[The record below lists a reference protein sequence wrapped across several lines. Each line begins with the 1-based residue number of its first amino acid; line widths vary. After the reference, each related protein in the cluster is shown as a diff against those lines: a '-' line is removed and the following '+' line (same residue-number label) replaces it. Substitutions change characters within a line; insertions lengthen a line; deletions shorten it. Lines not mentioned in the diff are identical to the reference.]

1 MWVLTIWILD
11 FTKPPCMRTGIGTP
25 RQRFLQY
32 YVVPTQSGFTAIRP
46 VSVTDVRGYEEA
58 HQWTQYRDKL
68 CRSATSRLDLKLCDL
83 PFWVTGYGK
92 YNSTP
97 PSPRRPTLSQYRM
110 RYRPW
115 CVSWCGTVGRLGKE
129 EGGWF
134 RPLKAENF
142 FQLMTEREAGGNPI
156 RGRID

>member
-1 MWVLTIWILD
+1 MSLDHLDLVFYKTTVHANRHWNSKAALFTVLCGANTVWLYSNKASFCDRCLWIRRGPPMNAIQGQALSFSHIQAWSQTLWLTILSNRVWEVQ
-11 FTKPPCMRTGIGTP
+11 FHT
-25 RQRFLQY
+25 
-32 YVVPTQSGFTAIRP
+32 
-46 VSVTDVRGYEEA
+46 
-58 HQWTQYRDKL
+58 
-68 CRSATSRLDLKLCDL
+68 
-83 PFWVTGYGK
+83 
-92 YNSTP
+92 

-156 RGRID
+156 RRRID